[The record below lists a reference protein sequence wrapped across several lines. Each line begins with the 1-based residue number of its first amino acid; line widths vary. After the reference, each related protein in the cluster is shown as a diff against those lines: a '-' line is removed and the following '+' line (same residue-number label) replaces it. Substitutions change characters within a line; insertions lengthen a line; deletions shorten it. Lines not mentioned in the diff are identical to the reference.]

1 MLSYSQQPS
10 LVPDIVWN
18 AKEIEV
24 IIPLSVDI
32 YFRFSMVS
40 YFGGFFQLG
49 IRNYLV
55 CSYS

>member
-32 YFRFSMVS
+32 Y
-40 YFGGFFQLG
+40 LG
-49 IRNYLV
+49 YLYPEAIV
-55 CSYS
+55 NNTAMDMNGQIFV